1 MGIIDV
7 LNGSAEKV
15 ASHLK
20 NATDFDLTYV
30 FDVNDEM
37 PERIEIVSND
47 GVIDIDLKY
56 AGKRQLP
63 NLSSVISF
71 LVLMGRRIRP
81 NEDCRFGISGEYG
94 CDTVFNVEDLEC
106 LPIEGEDSE
115 EEIELAALVASLSST
130 VSEAP
135 TESDALKRLKLLDEI

>member
-37 PERIEIVSND
+37 PERIEIV
-47 GVIDIDLKY
+47 VMMALLILI
-56 AGKRQLP
+56 
-63 NLSSVISF
+63 LS
-71 LVLMGRRIRP
+71 M
-81 NEDCRFGISGEYG
+81 
-94 CDTVFNVEDLEC
+94 LEK
-106 LPIEGEDSE
+106 DNYQ
-115 EEIELAALVASLSST
+115 T
-130 VSEAP
+130 
-135 TESDALKRLKLLDEI
+135 